1 MRHFSDFQSPTN
13 ADLTCSVVDETVP
26 TECQEGVTLI
36 KQTQD
41 ECVCFRLLASVGAVW
56 IGFKGTGIMMVI
68 VSVWKKPW
76 VTQMFQK
83 PPCFF
88 NACVQSN
95 RIAAIF
101 RLVHTET
108 AFRPEGANELL
119 APLAPV
125 FAQPRRKAIRY
136 EVTRCC
142 QHLSIA
148 LAYSPPS
155 WSPYMTDDSWG
166 DNNPMLVL
174 LWAHNWPAMQ
184 VGCVPTARGG
194 YVNVWEPVDRAV
206 MDLSAPFPES
216 HRVLFA
222 AFAVKDVRSLLLI
235 LQRQRGETLQI

>member
-1 MRHFSDFQSPTN
+1 MYSCLWILPQTHVFYLSKCHNQLLILIPIHTALVADWIQCVTSQTFQDPTI
-13 ADLTCSVVDETVP
+13 ADLTCSVGENK
-26 TECQEGVTLI
+26 CQQMARGVTLI

-41 ECVCFRLLASVGAVW
+41 ECVCFRLLASVGEVW

-68 VSVWKKPW
+68 VSVWKTTPES
-76 VTQMFQK
+76 QMFQK

-95 RIAAIF
+95 CIAAIF

-166 DNNPMLVL
+166 DNNP
-174 LWAHNWPAMQ
+174 
-184 VGCVPTARGG
+184 TAGS
-194 YVNVWEPVDRAV
+194 V
-206 MDLSAPFPES
+206 MSS
-216 HRVLFA
+216 
-222 AFAVKDVRSLLLI
+222 
-235 LQRQRGETLQI
+235 